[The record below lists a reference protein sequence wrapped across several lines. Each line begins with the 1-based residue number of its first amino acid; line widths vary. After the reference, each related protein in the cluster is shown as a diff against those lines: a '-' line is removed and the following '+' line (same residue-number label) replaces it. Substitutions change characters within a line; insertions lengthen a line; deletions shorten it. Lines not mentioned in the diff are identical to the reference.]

1 MKYLLYCALAAS
13 LLPSAPALAQPT
25 LTPAAAS
32 ATHTVQ
38 GRVTDR
44 SSGQALPGVT
54 VLVKGTAV
62 GVSTN
67 QDGTYS
73 IQVPKQAKVL
83 VFSAIGYLQQ
93 EIKLT
98 GQTTINVG
106 LAADSQQ
113 LSEVVVTGSAPTTQR
128 QEVTGSVSSI
138 SGKAAGVSVRV
149 RGIRS
154 VKSKNQHAAAN
165 GLSGY
170 TLPSQPEPGAGE
182 SYATIAENG
191 FRNAT
196 KEPLSTFS
204 IDVDAASYSNVRRFL
219 QQGQLPPADAVR
231 TEELINYFQYNYPQP
246 TGEEPFR
253 VIMEQ
258 AQCPWNP
265 EHQLVQVALQ
275 GRKVPTEKLP
285 PANLVFLVDVSGSM
299 QGDDRL
305 GLVQQAL
312 RLLTKELRPQDK
324 VALVVY
330 AGAAGTVLPPTAGS
344 RRTDILADIDRL
356 AAGGST
362 AGGAGL
368 RLAYQ
373 MARANFNKE
382 GNNRVILCTDGD
394 FNVGEKSDAAMER
407 LITEERETG
416 VFLTVLGV
424 GQGNYQ
430 DKKMELLADKG
441 NGNYAYLDN
450 LDEARR
456 VLVQQFG
463 GTLFTIA
470 KDVKLQVEFNPARVR
485 EYRLVGYENR
495 LLAAEDFNN
504 DRKDAGELGSGHT
517 VTALYEVVPVGA
529 RASVDPLKYQPATPT
544 PTASATAELLTVKLR
559 YKQPQGSNSKLLE
572 RPLTG
577 QARPLAEASENLR
590 FAAAVAQFG
599 MLLRQSD
606 YRGAATW
613 EATAALAKGAKT
625 FDPDGYRA
633 ELVRLIKLAEGLRPS
648 PAEIGSR

>member
-1 MKYLLYCALAAS
+1 MKYLLYCALAAA

-25 LTPAAAS
+25 PTPAAAS
-32 ATHTVQ
+32 AASYTVQ

-44 SSGQALPGVT
+44 STGQGLPGVT
-54 VLVKGTAV
+54 VLVKGTTI

-67 QDGTYS
+67 HDGTYS
-73 IQVPKQAKVL
+73 IQVPKHSKL
-83 VFSAIGYLQQ
+83 LIFSSIGFIQR
-93 EIKLT
+93 EVKLT
-98 GQTTINVG
+98 GQTTINVW

-113 LSEVVVTGSAPTTQR
+113 LSEVVVTGL
-128 QEVTGSVSSI
+128 
-138 SGKAAGVSVRV
+138 SGKAAGISI
-149 RGIRS
+149 RGSRS
-154 VKSKNQHAAAN
+154 LKRKYEQVADKTAY
-165 GLSGY
+165 GY
-170 TLPSQPEPGAGE
+170 GYPAQPEPGAGE

-231 TEELINYFQYNYPQP
+231 TEELINYFQYSYPQP
-246 TGEEPFR
+246 APTTPEPFR
-253 VIMEQ
+253 VITEQ

-285 PANLVFLVDVSGSM
+285 PANLVFLIDVSGSM

-324 VALVVY
+324 VAMVVY

-344 RRTDILADIDRL
+344 SRADILAAIGRL
-356 AAGGST
+356 TAGGST

-373 MARANFNKE
+373 VARQNFNKE

-394 FNVGEKSDAAMER
+394 FNVGEQSDAAMER
-407 LITEERETG
+407 LITEERESG

-504 DRKDAGELGSGHT
+504 DRKDAGEMGSGHT

-529 RASVDPLKYQPATPT
+529 RASVDPLKYQPTATAPSA
-544 PTASATAELLTVKLR
+544 PATAELLTVKLR
-559 YKQPQGSNSKLLE
+559 YKQPQGSSSKLLE
-572 RPLTG
+572 SPLTG
-577 QARPLAEASENLR
+577 AARPLAEASENLR

-606 YRGAATW
+606 YRGSATW

-633 ELVRLIKLAEGLRPS
+633 ELVRLIKLAEGLRPT
-648 PAEIGSR
+648 PAEIGVR

>member
-1 MKYLLYCALAAS
+1 MKRIFYFALAVA
-13 LLPSAPALAQPT
+13 LLPSASMVAQTQPRAAT
-25 LTPAAAS
+25 SAPAA
-32 ATHTVQ
+32 TYTVS
-38 GRVTDR
+38 GKVTDR
-44 SSGQALPGVT
+44 STGQGLPGVT
-54 VLVKGTAV
+54 VLVKDTTI

-67 QDGTYS
+67 HDGTYTL
-73 IQVPKQAKVL
+73 QVPSRKKAL
-83 VFSAIGYLQQ
+83 IFSAIGFIQQ
-93 EIKLT
+93 EVKLS
-98 GQTTINVG
+98 GQKTIDVA
-106 LAADSQQ
+106 LVPASRQ
-113 LSEVVVTGSAPTTQR
+113 LNEVVV
-128 QEVTGSVSSI
+128 
-138 SGKAAGVSVRV
+138 SGVQGQVA
-149 RGIRS
+149 GIRIRGAAS
-154 VKSKNQHAAAN
+154 IGKHSKSKGSH
-165 GLSGY
+165 SPY
-170 TLPSQPEPGAGE
+170 YPPRPEPGAGE

-219 QQGQLPPADAVR
+219 QQGQLPPIDAVR
-231 TEELINYFQYNYPQP
+231 TEELINYFQYDYPQP
-246 TGEEPFR
+246 EPSSTEPFR
-253 VIMEQ
+253 VITEQ

-265 EHQLVQVALQ
+265 EHHLVQIALQ
-275 GRKVPTEKLP
+275 GRKIVTEKLP

-299 QGDDRL
+299 EGEDRL
-305 GLVQQAL
+305 GLIQQAL

-344 RRTDILADIDRL
+344 QRATILEAIDNL
-356 AAGGST
+356 EAGGST

-368 RLAYQ
+368 CLAYKV
-373 MARANFNKE
+373 ARENFNKE
-382 GNNRVILCTDGD
+382 SNNRVILCTDGD
-394 FNVGEKSDAAMER
+394 FNVGEQSDQAMER
-407 LITEERETG
+407 LIKQERESG

-430 DKKMELLADKG
+430 DKKMELLADQG

-504 DRKDAGELGSGHT
+504 DRKDAGEMGSGHT
-517 VTALYEVVPVGA
+517 VTALYEVVPVGT
-529 RASVDPLKYQPATPT
+529 RTSVDALKYQSAPT
-544 PTASATAELLTVKLR
+544 PAPASAELLTVKLR
-559 YKQPQGSNSKLLE
+559 YKQPQGTASKLLE
-572 RPLTG
+572 QPLTG
-577 QARPLAEASENLR
+577 PVRPLAEASENLR

-613 EATAALAKGAKT
+613 ESTASLAKGAKR

-633 ELVRLIKLAEGLRPS
+633 ELVRLIKLAEGLRPN
-648 PAEIGSR
+648 PREVGVR